1 MNVKTT
7 CAPPTCAATTVDTA
21 EAGSLLGHELGRT
34 ARGSCNWRQVILR
47 PEDQRPQAT
56 SGLKSHVWA

>member
-7 CAPPTCAATTVDTA
+7 CAPPTGAATAVDAA

-34 ARGSCNWRQVILR
+34 ARGSCNWHQVILPQINILR
-47 PEDQRPQAT
+47 PRVD
-56 SGLKSHVWA
+56 